1 MSFLI
6 LKANSK
12 LIENSMR
19 FYELEKTD
27 ISNLNDGD
35 LRELVARLCEAELAQ
50 QGVGPVCVLWG
61 GAQEAADGGLDVHVK
76 NTGYLKSPGFVPR
89 ANVGFQVKKNSM
101 SKSACTKEMLD
112 KAGLPKEVIS
122 ELAENDGAY
131 IIVSGKDDCS
141 EKMLIERVSGMRA
154 AVAGLVD
161 KGNFLVDF
169 YGRDR
174 LLAWLRMYPSVAL
187 WVRSRLGKP
196 LTGWKPFGRWAQTP
210 IDKDDKFLSDNHP
223 CVIDTSSSS
232 KTPLTMVEGIA
243 LLRERLREVGSA
255 IRITGLSGVGK
266 TRLAQALF
274 EPDVAE
280 NALSSTNVVYA
291 DLGDELSPTA
301 SEFIS
306 YLIANDLSANVI
318 LDNCP
323 SDVHGK
329 LRKQIFQYTS
339 KICLLT
345 IEYDISDD
353 TPEETH
359 VIHIEPSSEE
369 TVAYLVRRRF
379 PEIQEINASK
389 IAEFAGGNARV
400 ALALAS
406 RVKPDE
412 TLSKFTDES
421 LFNRLFEQR
430 KGKAGSLLDDAAVL
444 SLFYSFNVSQTEYYD
459 ELERLSLISKIP
471 RLRLYQS
478 HAELLRRQL
487 SQKRGDWRAVLP
499 HALANRLA
507 RRALENIPLQ
517 DINSELFKSENIR
530 LFKSCAHRIGYLHDF
545 DLARKL
551 AHTWIQPGAPLYD
564 LTVCSDEQ
572 LQVVDYIAPVFPD
585 AVLSAIELAVESQNF
600 GSHGKEYFDKFI
612 DLLCKLAYE
621 NRNFDR
627 VINIVF
633 RFAASN
639 FPLDKDTIFNS
650 IRGLFS
656 LYLSGTQALP
666 SRRQQVLGRLLM
678 SNNTSNQDIAVLLFQ
693 SAFQAAHW
701 SSSKVFNFGA
711 HIRTY
716 GWEPKTNQEALEWY
730 EGFINVLQ
738 PCLRS
743 GDLDRRSRARKIL
756 ANHFRGLWSFAGCYD
771 VLEELVVSQC
781 KLNQWTEIWQ
791 PIKQTISFDSEK
803 FSPSILSRLE
813 ALETLTYPSDL
824 HAEIETY
831 VFRPM
836 WDHLHQTNEDY
847 NEVERRVSEKIID
860 LGQQVASDLPYLESL
875 GSRLYQNENAPLLLF
890 GRGLAKGAL
899 SQGEMFDF
907 LVKLL
912 QSYDGELKRPHI
924 FSGMIREIHNSN
936 KVLARQ
942 LRERVLDIPK
952 LSSHF
957 VELLTST
964 DLEPWGVDLL
974 IEMARKKDVT
984 AWELQ
989 KLGHGRAHAKISDMK
1004 LAELIEAVINLECGA
1019 FVALDI
1025 LSMRFLTENRSA
1037 LPDVT
1042 LIVAGRS
1049 AISRFLETH
1058 ANSVNRAIPSGIE
1071 RVLQICINQTS
1082 PKKFISEVIECIG
1095 EGLKTSRFYSHDIPS
1110 VIKAIVISF
1119 PEMLLDYCYALENIS
1134 RLSTRL
1140 FKNAGGR
1147 DQPSLN
1153 LVSSERL
1160 ITWCNNDHKKIEY
1173 LIDTIQL
1180 YVSSDTSDDMLSVPK
1195 EASISLHALELLR
1208 VAANKAEVLEVFVR
1222 RMMPSCW
1229 SSLADILEV
1238 RTRAFATLLD
1248 HDLPEVREFVQA
1260 RLPIIEASNQRER
1273 ESEAVRNSEMEKR
1286 FES

>member
-1 MSFLI
+1 
-6 LKANSK
+6 
-12 LIENSMR
+12 MR

-76 NTGYLKSPGFVPR
+76 NAGNLKSSGFVPR

-101 SKSACTKEMLD
+101 SRAACTKEMLE
-112 KAGLPKEVIS
+112 KTGLPKEVIS
-122 ELAENDGAY
+122 ELAKNDGAY

-141 EKMLIERVSGMRA
+141 ERMLVERVSGMQA
-154 AVAGLVD
+154 AIVSLVGKSD
-161 KGNFLVDF
+161 FLVDF

-174 LLAWLRMYPSVAL
+174 LLAWLRLYPGVAL

-210 IDKDDKFLSDNHP
+210 VDKDDEFLSDSHP
-223 CVIDTSSSS
+223 CVIDTSSNN
-232 KTPLTMVEGIA
+232 KTPLAMAEGIS

-274 EPDVAE
+274 EPNVAE
-280 NALSSTNVVYA
+280 GALSATNVVYA
-291 DLGDELSPTA
+291 DLGDELTPTA

-306 YLIANDLSANVI
+306 YLIANNLSVNVI

-329 LRKQIFQYTS
+329 LQRQISQHMS

-359 VIHIEPSSEE
+359 VIHIEPCSEE
-369 TVAYLVRRRF
+369 TVASLVRRRF
-379 PEIQEINASK
+379 PELQEINARK
-389 IAEFAGGNARV
+389 ISEFAGGNARV

-444 SLFYSFNVSQTEYYD
+444 SLVYSFNVSQTEFHD
-459 ELERLSLISKIP
+459 ELEKLSLISEIP
-471 RLRLYQS
+471 RARLYQS

-507 RRALENIPLQ
+507 RRALENITPH
-517 DINSELFKSENIR
+517 DINSELFKPESFR

-545 DLARKL
+545 DFAQKL
-551 AHTWIQPGAPLYD
+551 AWTWIQPGAPLYD

-585 AVLSAIELAVESQNF
+585 AVINAIEVAVESQNF
-600 GSHGKEYFDKFI
+600 ESDGKEYFDKFI

-621 NRNFDR
+621 DRNFDR
-627 VINIVF
+627 VINIIF
-633 RFAASN
+633 RFATPAST
-639 FPLDKDTIFNS
+639 LGDDTIFNGV
-650 IRGLFS
+650 RDLFS

-666 SRRQQVLGRLLM
+666 SRRQHALGRLLM
-678 SNNTSNQDIAVLLFQ
+678 SSNKRHQDIAVLLFQ
-693 SAFQAAHW
+693 SAFQSVHW
-701 SSSKVFNFGA
+701 SSSKGFNFGA

-743 GDLDRRSRARKIL
+743 GELDRRSRARKII
-756 ANHFRGLWSFAGCYD
+756 ASHFRGLWSFVGCYN

-781 KLNQWTEIWQ
+781 KIDQWVEIWQ
-791 PIKQTISFDSEK
+791 PIKQTISFDGK
-803 FSPSILSRLE
+803 NFSPLVLRRLE

-824 HAEIETY
+824 RAEIEAY
-831 VFRPM
+831 VFRPI
-836 WDHLHQTNEDY
+836 WDHLYQTNEDF
-847 NEVERRVSEKIID
+847 NEVEKRVSEKIVE
-860 LGQQVASDLPYLESL
+860 LGRQVSSDLPYLESL
-875 GSRLYQNENAPLLLF
+875 GSRLYQNDNAPLFLF

-899 SQGEMFDF
+899 SQGDMFDF
-907 LVKLL
+907 LVNLL
-912 QSYDGELKRPHI
+912 QSHDYELKRPHI
-924 FSGMIREIHNSN
+924 FSGLINEIHSSN
-936 KVLARQ
+936 QVLARQ
-942 LRERVLDIPK
+942 LREKVVDIPK

-957 VELLTST
+957 VELLIST
-964 DLEPWGVDLL
+964 DVEPWGVELL
-974 IEMARKKDVT
+974 IEMARKKDVA

-989 KLGHGRAHAKISDMK
+989 KLGHGRVHAKISDMK
-1004 LAELIEAVINLECGA
+1004 LAELIEETINLEFGA
-1019 FVALDI
+1019 SVALDI
-1025 LSMRFLTENRSA
+1025 LSMRFFTENRTA
-1037 LPDVT
+1037 PPDVT

-1049 AISRFLETH
+1049 AISRYLETH
-1058 ANSVNRAIPSGIE
+1058 ANSASRAIPSGIE
-1071 RVLQICINQTS
+1071 RVLQICINQNS
-1082 PKKFISEVIECIG
+1082 PKEFISRVIECIG
-1095 EGLKTSRFYSHDIPS
+1095 EGLKVGRFYSHDVPS
-1110 VIKAIVISF
+1110 IIKAVVISF
-1119 PEMLLDYCYALENIS
+1119 PEMLLDYCYAPENIS

-1140 FKNAGGR
+1140 FKDAGGR

-1153 LVSSERL
+1153 LVSPERL
-1160 ITWCNNDHKKIEY
+1160 IAWCNSDQNKIEY
-1173 LIDTIQL
+1173 LIGAIQI

-1195 EASISLHALELLR
+1195 EVNISLHALELLR
-1208 VAANKAEVLEVFVR
+1208 VAANKSKVLEVFVR

-1238 RTRAFATLLD
+1238 RTRAFATLVD
-1248 HDLPEVREFVQA
+1248 HDLSEVREFVQT

-1273 ESEAVRNSEMEKR
+1273 ESEAVRNSEMEQR

>member
-1 MSFLI
+1 
-6 LKANSK
+6 
-12 LIENSMR
+12 MR

-76 NTGYLKSPGFVPR
+76 NTGLLKCIGFVPR

-101 SKSACTKEMLD
+101 SKAACTKEMLD
-112 KAGLPKEVIS
+112 KAGLPKEIIS
-122 ELAENDGAY
+122 ELAEHDGAY

-154 AVAGLVD
+154 AVVVLAD

-174 LLAWLRMYPSVAL
+174 LLAWLRMYPGVAL

-210 IDKDDKFLSDNHP
+210 IDKDDEFLSDNHQ

-232 KTPLTMVEGIA
+232 KTPLTMAEGIT
-243 LLRERLREVGSA
+243 LLRKRLREVGSA

-280 NALSSTNVVYA
+280 NALPSTNVVYA

-306 YLIANDLSANVI
+306 YLIANDLSANVV

-329 LRKQIFQYTS
+329 LRKQISQHKS

-359 VIHIEPSSEE
+359 VIHIEPSSEQ

-379 PEIQEINASK
+379 PEIQEINANK
-389 IAEFAGGNARV
+389 ISEFAGGNARV

-444 SLFYSFNVSQTEYYD
+444 SLIYSFNVSQAEFHD
-459 ELERLSLISKIP
+459 ELEKLSLISKIP
-471 RLRLYQS
+471 RGRLYQS

-507 RRALENIPLQ
+507 RRALENITPQ
-517 DINSELFKSENIR
+517 DINSELFKPENIR

-545 DLARKL
+545 DLAQKL
-551 AHTWIQPGAPLYD
+551 AHTWIQPRAPLYD
-564 LTVCSDEQ
+564 LTVCNDAQ

-585 AVLSAIELAVESQNF
+585 AALSIIELAVESHNLA
-600 GSHGKEYFDKFI
+600 SHGKEYFDKFI

-621 NRNFDR
+621 DRNFDR
-627 VINIVF
+627 VISTVF
-633 RFAASN
+633 RFAAPNS
-639 FPLDKDTIFNS
+639 PLDKDTIFNA

-666 SRRQQVLGRLLM
+666 NRRQQVLGRLLV
-678 SNNTSNQDIAVLLFQ
+678 SSNTSHQEIAVLLFQ

-701 SSSKVFNFGA
+701 SSSKIFNFGA
-711 HIRTY
+711 HIRSY
-716 GWEPKTNQEALEWY
+716 GWEPKTDQEILEWY

-743 GDLDRRSRARKIL
+743 GESDRRSRARKII
-756 ANHFRGLWSFAGCYD
+756 ANHFQGLWTFVGCHD
-771 VLEELVVSQC
+771 ALEELVISQC
-781 KLNQWTEIWQ
+781 KLDQWIEIWQ
-791 PIKQTISFDSEK
+791 PIKQTISFHGSK
-803 FSPSILSRLE
+803 FSPLIFSRLE
-813 ALETLTYPSDL
+813 ALEKLTYPSDL

-836 WDHLHQTNEDY
+836 WDHLYQTNEDY
-847 NEVERRVSEKIID
+847 NEVEKRVSEKIID
-860 LGQQVASDLPYLESL
+860 LGRQIASDLPYLESL
-875 GSRLYQNENAPLLLF
+875 GSRLFKNENATLFLF
-890 GRGLAKGAL
+890 GIGLAKGAP
-899 SQGEMFDF
+899 SQREIFDF
-907 LVKLL
+907 IVNLL
-912 QSYDGELKRPHI
+912 QSHDGELKNPRI
-924 FSGMIREIHNSN
+924 FSGIIREIHSTDQ
-936 KVLARQ
+936 VLARQ
-942 LRERVLDIPK
+942 LREKSLDTPK

-964 DLEPWGVDLL
+964 DLEPWGIELL
-974 IEMARKKDVT
+974 IEMIRRKDVI
-984 AWELQ
+984 AWDLQ
-989 KLGHGRAHAKISDMK
+989 KLGHGRTHAKISDIK
-1004 LAELIEAVINLECGA
+1004 LAELIEEVINLESGA
-1019 FVALDI
+1019 LVALDI
-1025 LSMRFLTENRSA
+1025 LSMRFFTENINTFPDVKLVIACRSA
-1037 LPDVT
+1037 L
-1042 LIVAGRS
+1042 
-1049 AISRFLETH
+1049 SRFLETH
-1058 ANSVNRAIPSGIE
+1058 ANSANRTTPSGIE
-1071 RVLQICINQTS
+1071 RVLQICINQDS
-1082 PKKFISEVIECIG
+1082 PEKFIYKVIECIG
-1095 EGLKTSRFYSHDIPS
+1095 EGFSASRIYSHDIPS
-1110 VIKAIVISF
+1110 IVKAIVISF
-1119 PEMLLDYCYALENIS
+1119 PEMLLDYCYAPENIS
-1134 RLSTRL
+1134 RLSARL
-1140 FKNAGGR
+1140 FKHAGGR

-1153 LVSSERL
+1153 LVPPERL
-1160 ITWCNNDHKKIEY
+1160 IDWCNSDQKKIVY
-1173 LIDTIQL
+1173 LIDSIQI
-1180 YVSSDTSDDMLSVPK
+1180 YVSSGTSDDMLSVPK
-1195 EASISLHALELLR
+1195 EVSISLHALELLR
-1208 VAANKAEVLEVFVR
+1208 VTTNKIKILEIFVR

-1248 HDLPEVREFVQA
+1248 HDLSEVREFVQGK
-1260 RLPIIEASNQRER
+1260 LPILDASIQRER
-1273 ESEAVRNSEMEKR
+1273 ESEAVRNSEMEQR